1 MRLTDHHL
9 AHAWQPTWQRLRRT
23 PPPFLRHRGTYGGD
37 DLYEILP
44 APEQG
49 LLLERWVSYDFLVDH
64 PLLETSVRP
73 IARRP
78 GRAAWVELTLNDRRL
93 TRVPLDRPRL
103 LRHRLEPPYH
113 RAAPNVIR
121 LTYGYERVGR
131 RRPGADIGTTGVR
144 SPVDLVV
151 LSGGQPYGEVGSVR
165 VNAVEHARNR
175 RGYNLVAL
183 DPAGRVLGAETF
195 DTFFDPAAVRGSS
208 RSGWRRFRR
217 AASSRG
223 PSGTRRPAGSTA
235 RRRPRPRDA
244 RRSRGPPRPLP
255 RLARVRGRE
264 GRGARHGARRRRPAA
279 ASVLVVGDPG
289 NSGVT
294 TAGLELTTFALRA
307 RPPGKASAV
316 VEVNHAMFRIPPT

>member
-1 MRLTDHHL
+1 M
-9 AHAWQPTWQRLRRT
+9 
-23 PPPFLRHRGTYGGD
+23 
-37 DLYEILP
+37 
-44 APEQG
+44 
-49 LLLERWVSYDFLVDH
+49 DH

-151 LSGGQPYGEVGSVR
+151 LSGGQSHGDVGSVR
-165 VNAVEHARNR
+165 INAVEHARNR

-195 DTFFDPAAVRGSS
+195 DTFFDPAAVRQLAQ
-208 RSGWRRFRR
+208 WV
-217 AASSRG
+217 AALPPHININAIELMPTTQSW
-223 PSGTRRPAGSTA
+223 AGFA
-235 RRRPRPRDA
+235 VNRH
-244 RRSRGPPRPLP
+244 
-255 RLARVRGRE
+255 E
-264 GRGARHGARRRRPAA
+264 G
-279 ASVLVVGDPG
+279 
-289 NSGVT
+289 
-294 TAGLELTTFALRA
+294 
-307 RPPGKASAV
+307 
-316 VEVNHAMFRIPPT
+316 